1 MIYLLALIGLVA
13 VTVMMWRALG
23 TDEPASRTGGV
34 RGPDDDPDFLR
45 GIDTGTARRRS
56 ADPGTTDSRGLDE
69 PDNDDDPLGP
79 TTAA

>member
-13 VTVMMWRALG
+13 VTVVMWRALG
-23 TDEPASRTGGV
+23 TDEPPARGGGV

-56 ADPGTTDSRGLDE
+56 ADPGSHDATGLDE
-69 PDNDDDPLGP
+69 PEDDDPKGP
-79 TTAA
+79 TAAA

>member
-13 VTVMMWRALG
+13 VTVVLWRTLG
-23 TDEPASRTGGV
+23 DDEPGSRVRRV

-56 ADPGTTDSRGLDE
+56 ADPGSPEAGLGDA
-69 PDNDDDPLGP
+69 DDDDPAGP